1 MEEQLSAGVVRVLED
16 LDPKLDREKVCISRD
31 GSEVELNCY
40 TILQAVLPESKKE
53 LVASCRTDA
62 NFDRSMGAMCGMAV
76 GDALGHPLEFIPA
89 SDEPGSSQFSLDGL
103 EYHCEFNKFACKRGQ
118 WTDDTSMGLCMADSL
133 ILRRCFDGSD
143 MRIRFW
149 CWWFR
154 GYNNAFRNDS
164 SRESQ
169 KSIGLGGNT
178 QKSLILLDD
187 FAGGG
192 EVPPVF
198 ESACEDAGNGS
209 LMRLAPIPIFL
220 HSASFE
226 ELCRTAR
233 ESSIT
238 THPGF
243 VAAEACALLA
253 HLVRQAIRRAPGP
266 VNVQEF
272 LEAETQ
278 EFYDKVLADKEGPGF
293 DEMKWLVTS
302 SPVRDT
308 ERCWNWKDES
318 LDIAST
324 LAARGWS
331 YNGYPVSSDYFGSY
345 SLDGLAGALWAV
357 YHSTCFDDAIVRA
370 VNLCGDADSF
380 GSIAGQLAGALYGYS
395 AIKSEFIDWLTQW
408 DEHEVAVRALLLYE
422 LGLQV
427 TKDEP

>member
-1 MEEQLSAGVVRVLED
+1 MEEQLRASVVRVLED
-16 LDPKLDREKVCISRD
+16 LDPKLDRDKVCISSD
-31 GSEVELNCY
+31 GSEVELNSY
-40 TILQAVLPESKKE
+40 SILQAVLLESKKE
-53 LVASCRTDA
+53 LVASCTADV

-76 GDALGHPLEFIPA
+76 GDALGHPLEFISA
-89 SDEPGSSQFSLDGL
+89 SDQPGSSQFSLDEL

-164 SRESQ
+164 SRESK

-178 QKSLILLDD
+178 QKSLAVLDE

-220 HSASFE
+220 HAASFE
-226 ELCRTAR
+226 ELCRIAR

-253 HLVRQAIRRAPGP
+253 YLVRQAIHRAPGP
-266 VNVQEF
+266 VNAKEF

-278 EFYDKVLADKEGPGF
+278 EFFAKTLSDKEGPGF

-302 SPVRDT
+302 TPVRDT
-308 ERCWNWKDES
+308 ERCWNWKHDS

-331 YNGYPVSSDYFGSY
+331 YNGYPVSADYFGSY

-357 YHSTCFDDAIVRA
+357 YHSTSFDDAIVRA

-395 AIKSEFIDWLTQW
+395 SIKSEFIDWLTPW
-408 DEHEVAVRALLLYE
+408 DEHEVAVRALLLHQ
-422 LGLQV
+422 LGVQV
-427 TKDEP
+427 RKDES